1 MLVLKERP
9 SRKKEATAKTGK
21 SGQVCADTQGAR
33 MCVICYLA
41 LGERSGKTPNAT
53 TRQLE
58 VIIVDANSKLIIVM
72 VHTYTA
78 VNK

>member
-21 SGQVCADTQGAR
+21 SGRMCEDMQGAR
-33 MCVICYLA
+33 MCVICCLA